1 MRDFS
6 DKMQQMRD
14 FSCKNQ
20 GREPGRPKKNAK
32 IKNDNYQFNFA
43 PFHMSYVS
51 NHEEY
56 WLIDAKHAL
65 AYTTNSTA
73 RTDLN
78 RKCRETS
85 INPFFAI
92 LI

>member
-1 MRDFS
+1 
-6 DKMQQMRD
+6 MRD

-32 IKNDNYQFNFA
+32 IKNENYQFNFA

-73 RTDLN
+73 RTDLS